1 METISDRPRVV
12 VDFAHN
18 TGALVEAMRALR
30 PSTAGRLIVLTGSAG
45 QRDAG
50 KRPAMGEA
58 VATHADLVYITD
70 DDPHDEDPA
79 AIRREVIAGALGH
92 GTPVVEIANRA
103 EAIARCIREAE
114 NGDTI
119 LLAGRGHETVQ
130 EVAGVPVELDDRAE
144 ARRALRTRA
153 VEEMRA

>member
-1 METISDRPRVV
+1 
-12 VDFAHN
+12 
-18 TGALVEAMRALR
+18 MRALR

-92 GTPVVEIANRA
+92 GTPASRSPTGRRPSPAAFGRPRTAIPFSLRDAVTKPCRKWPESPSNSTIAQKPGVRA
-103 EAIARCIREAE
+103 E
-114 NGDTI
+114 
-119 LLAGRGHETVQ
+119 RGQ
-130 EVAGVPVELDDRAE
+130 WM
-144 ARRALRTRA
+144 
-153 VEEMRA
+153 EMRA